1 MDANK
6 QTNPWLAPHRAEQ
19 QARLRLFC
27 FPYAGGS
34 ASIYGRWPQSL
45 PTFLDVCAVQLPGR
59 GGRLRE
65 KPFSNLTDLVPAAA
79 EGLLPYMDRPFA
91 FFGHSMGAL
100 VAFEL
105 ARHLRKTGVER
116 MPAQL
121 FLSGCR
127 APQLVST
134 NDIISN
140 LPDQEFIAEIRRLNG
155 TPAEVLDNPELMQL
169 LLPLLRADCA
179 ITETYSYQDEPPL
192 DCPLTI
198 FGGAEDEDVRS
209 ESLSAWRGH
218 TAAAFSL
225 RILPG
230 DHFFLH
236 TSQAT
241 LLETIARELRRLA
254 GTFS

>member
-1 MDANK
+1 MDASK
-6 QTNPWLAPHRAEQ
+6 PTNPWLVHNRAEQ
-19 QARLRLFC
+19 QARVRLFC
-27 FPYAGGS
+27 FPYAGG
-34 ASIYGRWPQSL
+34 AAYIYGRWPQSL
-45 PTFLDVCAVQLPGR
+45 PTFIDVCAVQLPGR
-59 GGRLRE
+59 GSRLRE

-79 EGLLPYMDRPFA
+79 QALLPHMDRPFA

-100 VAFEL
+100 IAFEL
-105 ARHLRKTGVER
+105 ARHLRRMGVER
-116 MPAQL
+116 SPAQL

-127 APQLVST
+127 APQLVAT
-134 NDIISN
+134 HGITYN
-140 LPDQEFIAEIRRLNG
+140 LPDQEFMAEIRRLNG

-169 LLPLLRADCA
+169 VLPLLRADFE

-198 FGGAEDEDVRS
+198 FGGSEDTDVRS
-209 ESLSAWRGH
+209 ESLSAWRMH
-218 TAAAFSL
+218 TTAAFSL

-241 LLETIARELRRLA
+241 LLETITRELRRLV

>member
-1 MDANK
+1 MDAINR
-6 QTNPWLAPHRAEQ
+6 TNPWLVPHRVEQ
-19 QARLRLFC
+19 QARVRLFC
-27 FPYAGGS
+27 FPYAGG
-34 ASIYGRWPQSL
+34 AANIYVRWSQSL
-45 PTFLDVCAVQLPGR
+45 PAFIDVCAVQLPGHGSR
-59 GGRLRE
+59 MRE

-79 EGLLPYMDRPFA
+79 EALLPHMDRPFA
-91 FFGHSMGAL
+91 FFGHSLGAL

-105 ARHLRKTGVER
+105 TRHLRR
-116 MPAQL
+116 MSANEPAHL

-134 NDIISN
+134 HDIIHN

-169 LLPLLRADCA
+169 VLPMLRADFS
-179 ITETYSYQDEPPL
+179 ILETYSYRDEPPL
-192 DCPLTI
+192 ACPLTI
-198 FGGAEDEDVRS
+198 FGGSEDKDVRS

-218 TAAAFSL
+218 TTAAFSL
-225 RILPG
+225 SILPG

-241 LLETIARELRRLA
+241 LLQTIARELRRFA